1 MEMKRPPEPQH
12 VIQWR
17 EWIKAGPPKC
27 CHTCDHYSKDGH
39 CFMLD
44 ARPPEEFAAAQD
56 ACGEWT
62 EEVPF

>member
-1 MEMKRPPEPQH
+1 M
-12 VIQWR
+12 QWR
-17 EWIKAGPPKC
+17 DWIKAGPPKC

>member
-1 MEMKRPPEPQH
+1 
-12 VIQWR
+12 
-17 EWIKAGPPKC
+17 
-27 CHTCDHYSKDGH
+27 
-39 CFMLD
+39 MLD